1 MKKTGTTNST
11 PSLWSR
17 TKQRIIIMEFWKIV
31 NKLVDV
37 ISAFLTTLILLG
49 IVLSSNIRSNVYAL
63 GETLLG
69 SGPIGIIV
77 LIYLLWIG
85 RKIPLTIIKFFKA
98 KGLNSR
104 FWNDL

>member
-1 MKKTGTTNST
+1 M
-11 PSLWSR
+11 
-17 TKQRIIIMEFWKIV
+17 
-31 NKLVDV
+31 
-37 ISAFLTTLILLG
+37 ATLILLG

-77 LIYLLWIG
+77 LISLLWLG
-85 RKIPLTIIKFFKA
+85 RKIPSTIQKLYKA

-104 FWNDL
+104 FWNNL

>member
-1 MKKTGTTNST
+1 
-11 PSLWSR
+11 L
-17 TKQRIIIMEFWKIV
+17 
-31 NKLVDV
+31 
-37 ISAFLTTLILLG
+37 ATLILLG
-49 IVLSSNIRSNVYAL
+49 IVLSSNIRSNIYAL
-63 GETLLG
+63 VETLLG

-77 LIYLLWIG
+77 LISLLWAG

>member
-1 MKKTGTTNST
+1 
-11 PSLWSR
+11 
-17 TKQRIIIMEFWKIV
+17 MEFWKIV

-37 ISAFLTTLILLG
+37 ISAFLATLILLG
-49 IVLSSNIRSNVYAL
+49 IVLSSNIRSNIYAL
-63 GETLLG
+63 VETLLG

-77 LIYLLWIG
+77 LISLLWAG

>member
-1 MKKTGTTNST
+1 MG
-11 PSLWSR
+11 
-17 TKQRIIIMEFWKIV
+17 FWKIV

-37 ISAFLTTLILLG
+37 ISAFLATLILLG
-49 IVLSSNIRSNVYAL
+49 IVLSSNIRSNIYAL

-77 LIYLLWIG
+77 LISLLWAG
-85 RKIPLTIIKFFKA
+85 RKIPLTIIKFSKA
-98 KGLNSR
+98 KGFNSR

>member
-1 MKKTGTTNST
+1 MG
-11 PSLWSR
+11 
-17 TKQRIIIMEFWKIV
+17 FWKIV

-37 ISAFLTTLILLG
+37 ISAFLATLILLG

-77 LIYLLWIG
+77 LISLLWTF
-85 RKIPLTIIKFFKA
+85 RKIPSTIIKFFNA

>member
-1 MKKTGTTNST
+1 MIALLKSK
-11 PSLWSR
+11 
-17 TKQRIIIMEFWKIV
+17 TKQRIIIMDFWKIV
-31 NKLVDV
+31 NKALDTLMAISV
-37 ISAFLTTLILLG
+37 ILMFFG
-49 IVLSSNIRSNVYAL
+49 IILSSNVRNNFLAI

-77 LIYLLWIG
+77 LISLLWAG